1 MLLAS
6 VNPGTVQWQAV
17 ICPRVSPVSRLR
29 SPRLNPHA
37 GGECQILSMKK
48 KMTKAKKTQRRRK
61 QFLRNEKQ
69 YEAEL
74 WWEGRQGVLGRL

>member
-1 MLLAS
+1 MQQVVTIGQVLLAS

-37 GGECQILSMKK
+37 GGECQILTMKK
-48 KMTKAKKTQRRRK
+48 KNGKSKENSKKKRE
-61 QFLRNEKQ
+61 NNS
-69 YEAEL
+69 
-74 WWEGRQGVLGRL
+74 

>member
-1 MLLAS
+1 MQQVVTTGQVLLAS

-37 GGECQILSMKK
+37 GGECQILTMKK
-48 KMTKAKKTQRRRK
+48 KMAKAKKTQK
-61 QFLRNEKQ
+61 KEKTIP
-69 YEAEL
+69 EK
-74 WWEGRQGVLGRL
+74 